1 MKAPRFLI
9 WLILLLAGG
18 SLAAQSTRQTTEAY
32 IEQFSEAAM
41 QEMRTYRIPASITLG
56 QGILESASGNSR
68 LAKECNN
75 HFGIK
80 CRKDWTGPTCTEN
93 DDAEN
98 ECFRAYGSALDSYRD
113 HSLFL
118 VNGQRYA
125 PLFQHSIL
133 DFEAWA
139 HGLRTAGY
147 ATNPAY
153 GSILSGI
160 IRRYRLGRFDTLV
173 ILGFDPAGQTAAKPV
188 LTNGIPAAIA
198 GWGETPEDIAKK
210 NGLGYWQ
217 IYRYNDLKRGD
228 SLMQGEI
235 VYLKPKR
242 RTGSAPTHTYI
253 QGEDFRLIS
262 QQYGIKLK
270 QLYKLNR
277 IKPGQ
282 PIAPGEVLNL
292 QEKRETAPKPPQAN
306 PAPKPDPQPP
316 LRTPEPPPAG
326 AGPVRT
332 HTVSAGETLYGICR
346 QYGIS
351 VEDLRASNQLG
362 EAPISA
368 GQVLKIPLAGAATPA
383 PAKTPLFHDVQ
394 PGETAYSIARKYGI
408 SLEDLKRWN
417 SLPDFVMRTGM
428 RLRVSE

>member
-1 MKAPRFLI
+1 MMAPRSFALFCCV
-9 WLILLLAGG
+9 
-18 SLAAQSTRQTTEAY
+18 SLASALLQAQTTRQTTESY
-32 IEQFSEAAM
+32 IEQFSQAAM

-80 CRKDWTGPTCTEN
+80 CRKDWTGPSCTEN

-98 ECFRAYGSALDSYRD
+98 ECFRAYGSAMDSYRD

-125 PLFQHSIL
+125 SLFQHNIL

-139 HGLRTAGY
+139 HGLRAAGY

-153 GSILSGI
+153 GTILSGI

-173 ILGFDPAGQTAAKPV
+173 ILGFDPAGQTAAKPG
-188 LTNGIPAAIA
+188 LTNGIPATIA

-253 QGEDFRLIS
+253 EGEDFRLIS

-282 PIAPGEVLNL
+282 PIAPGELLNL
-292 QEKRETAPKPPQAN
+292 QEKRETAPETPASTPAAKPDPVPPVRSN
-306 PAPKPDPQPP
+306 PAP
-316 LRTPEPPPAG
+316 ASG
-326 AGPVRT
+326 VRM
-332 HTVSAGETLYGICR
+332 HTVAVGETLYGISR
-346 QYGIS
+346 QYGVT
-351 VEDLRASNQLG
+351 VETIRTLNQLG
-362 EAPISA
+362 DAPISV
-368 GQVLKIPLAGAATPA
+368 GQLLQIPASGETKPEPGKLPV
-383 PAKTPLFHDVQ
+383 FHDVQ
-394 PGETAYSIARKYGI
+394 PGETAYSIAKKYGI

-417 SLPDFVMRTGM
+417 NLPDFVMRTGM